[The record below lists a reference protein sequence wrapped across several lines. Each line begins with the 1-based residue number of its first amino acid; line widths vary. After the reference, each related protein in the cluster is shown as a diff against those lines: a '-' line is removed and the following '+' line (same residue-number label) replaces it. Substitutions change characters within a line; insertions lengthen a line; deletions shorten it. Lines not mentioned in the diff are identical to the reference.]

1 MTAVATTHACRTNHP
16 AEGATSRCSGGGIGG
31 DLQPIARPVPSEPTD
46 GELHALL
53 LAYFRAE
60 LDPDEA
66 TELLRIADARHQ

>member
-1 MTAVATTHACRTNHP
+1 MPNQPSRRGRDQQVQRRRT
-16 AEGATSRCSGGGIGG
+16 RC